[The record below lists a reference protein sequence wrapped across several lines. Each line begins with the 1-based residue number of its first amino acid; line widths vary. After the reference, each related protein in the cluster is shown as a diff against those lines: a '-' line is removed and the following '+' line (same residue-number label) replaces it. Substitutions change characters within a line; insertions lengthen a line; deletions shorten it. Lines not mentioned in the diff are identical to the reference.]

1 MHLPFTTNE
10 DKALHQALNQS
21 HATIEFA
28 TDGTILG
35 ASDALLTMTGY
46 RLDEIKGRN
55 QSVFAGAG
63 GDSADQRKTWDK
75 IAGGNAVVSQSR
87 WVGKG
92 GREVWL
98 HATYT
103 PISDRHGKVVKIIA
117 IASDVSEKANEEA
130 GLQGKL
136 KAFEASFALV
146 EFSLDGKIL
155 DANEPYLDFIG
166 YRLDEI
172 KGRAYASLL
181 DQSAEAAATFN
192 KIISDLRRGEGYRGR
207 HKQIAKDGS
216 DVWMEVTYR
225 SIPDAEGRPARFIA
239 FGTDYS
245 QRRTR
250 KETIA
255 RDFETGVMSMVNDV
269 SSSANFI
276 RSTALTLTNASEQ
289 TSQQASMVAAA
300 SDELAASAN
309 EIARQVTEALRV
321 VRVAVGEVETSKKL
335 VADLVQAAAKIGD
348 VTKLINDIAGQTNL
362 LALNATIEAAR
373 AGEAGKGFA
382 VVASEVKSLA
392 SQTAKAT
399 EEIDQQI
406 RDIQGAS
413 RATAV
418 AFGEIGTI
426 ISQVSEISASISGA
440 AEEQS
445 AATGEVSSNI
455 TGVMRAAGETGG
467 AASGVLS
474 SAESLSDQASLL
486 EGRITEFLADVRTM

>member
-1 MHLPFTTNE
+1 MFPFRANN
-10 DKALHQALNQS
+10 DKALYQALNEA
-21 HATIEFA
+21 HAIIEFA
-28 TDGTILG
+28 ADGTILG
-35 ASDALLTMTGY
+35 ASNTLLTMTGY
-46 RLDEIKGRN
+46 RFDEIKGRN
-55 QSVFAGAG
+55 QSLFLDAAMREDPDHRKLWDRVAAGN
-63 GDSADQRKTWDK
+63 T
-75 IAGGNAVVSQSR
+75 AVTQSR
-87 WVGKG
+87 WIGKN

-103 PISDRHGKVVKIIA
+103 PIPDRHGKITKIMVLA
-117 IASDVSEKANEEA
+117 TASAERANEAAEVE
-130 GLQGKL
+130 GKL
-136 KAFEASFALV
+136 KAFEASFSLV
-146 EFSLDGKIL
+146 ELGLDGKIL
-155 DANEPYLDFIG
+155 NANEPYLDFIG

-172 KGRAYASLL
+172 KGRSFTSLI
-181 DQSAEAAATFN
+181 DQSAGTMTAFE
-192 KIISDLRRGEGYRGR
+192 KIFSDLRRGEGHKGR
-207 HKQIAKDGS
+207 YKQIGKDGR
-216 DVWMEVTYR
+216 DVWMEVTFR
-225 SIPDAEGRPARFIA
+225 SIPDAEGRPAKFIA

-255 RDFETGVMSMVNDV
+255 QDFETGVMTMVNDV
-269 SSSANFI
+269 SASANFI
-276 RSTALTLTNASEQ
+276 RSTAHTLTDASEQ

-335 VADLVQAAAKIGD
+335 VAELVQAAAKIGD

-406 RDIQGAS
+406 RDIQEAS

-455 TGVMRAAGETGG
+455 TGVMRAAGSTGN
-467 AASGVLS
+467 AASGVLG
-474 SAESLSDQASLL
+474 SAQSLSDQASLL
-486 EGRITEFLADVRTM
+486 ERRITEFLADVRTM